1 MMKTDIDPRQE
12 AKELY
17 WQAYSVSQIAKR
29 LGLSI
34 HTIYSW
40 RRRDKW
46 DEVSPIHRVADQIH
60 VKVLRLMA
68 KETMTAHDFKTV
80 DFFNR
85 QLDRIERLEL
95 KKQMA
100 VNTKTKAPKNHFT
113 PEQIEKLKTLVL
125 DSLFEYQRQWW
136 EERTQRNRF
145 ILKSRQIGA
154 TWYFAREA
162 LLTALET
169 GNNQIFLSASRAQA
183 FQFKRFIQLLA
194 RQVGVEL
201 KGGDEIILSNGA
213 ILFFLGTAAATAQSY
228 TGDLYFDE
236 VFWVSRFLELRKVAS
251 AMATQTGLRRTYFS
265 TPSSEDHEAYEF
277 WTGDF
282 YNKGKP
288 EKERKIIELSHKIL
302 KLGHYCGDSMWRQI
316 VNIHDAIAR
325 GLNRVNLDEIKE
337 ENPPDDFRNLYECEF
352 VKNGERAFSYDAL
365 INCGVDGYNSD
376 VWPDWKPYAPRPLG
390 NRPVW
395 VGADPTGTGDNGD
408 GLGLVIASPPAVTGG
423 KFRIIETIQLRGMAF
438 EKQAEE
444 IKRITQRYNVQS
456 ITIDGTGGTGAA
468 VHELVVKFFP
478 AANLLNYSAPL
489 KRMMIMKMLMLIR
502 NGRFEYDAGLHKPLI
517 TSFMTIKKVQAPSGI
532 ITYESSRIR
541 GIDHGDLAW
550 AAMNIF
556 SNEAISSETGGAGAQ
571 VMEF

>member
-1 MMKTDIDPRQE
+1 MMKTDIDPRQI

-17 WQAYSVSQIAKR
+17 WQAYSISQIASR
-29 LGLSI
+29 LHVSI
-34 HTIYSW
+34 HTVYSW
-40 RRRDKW
+40 RRRDDW
-46 DEVSPIHRVADQIH
+46 DKTPVVHRLNDSMH
-60 VKVLRLMA
+60 VKVMRLMA
-68 KETMTAHDFKTV
+68 KETMTPHDFKTV
-80 DFFNR
+80 DFLNR
-85 QLDRIERLEL
+85 QIDRFERLEM
-95 KKQMA
+95 KRQTA
-100 VNTKTKAPKNHFT
+100 VSEKVKAPKNHFT
-113 PEQIEKLKTLVL
+113 PEQIEQLKKLVL
-125 DSLFEYQRQWW
+125 DSLFEYQRQWY
-136 EERTQRNRF
+136 EEREQRNRF

-162 LLTALET
+162 LITALET

-236 VFWVSRFLELRKVAS
+236 VFWVSKFLELRKVAS

-282 YNKGKP
+282 YNQGKP
-288 EKERKIIELSHKIL
+288 KSERKFIELSHKIL
-302 KLGHYCGDSMWRQI
+302 RLGHKCADKMWRQI
-316 VNIHDAIAR
+316 VTIHDAIKR
-325 GLNRVNLDEIKE
+325 GLDRVDLEEIKD

-352 VKNGERAFSYDAL
+352 VKSGERAFSYDGL
-365 INCGVDGYNSD
+365 INCGVDGYNSTI
-376 VWPDWKPYAPRPLG
+376 WPDWKPYAPRPLG
-390 NRPVW
+390 KKPVW

-408 GLGLVIASPPAVTGG
+408 GLGLVIASPPAVPGG
-423 KFRIIETIQLRGMAF
+423 KFRVIETIQLRGMAF

-444 IKRITQRYNVQS
+444 IRRITQCYNVQS
-456 ITIDGTGGTGAA
+456 ITIDGSGGTGAA
-468 VHELVVKFFP
+468 VHELVLKFFP
-478 AANLLNYSAPL
+478 AAALLTYSAPVKRGMVL
-489 KRMMIMKMLMLIR
+489 KTLMLIR
-502 NGRFEYDAGLHKPLI
+502 SGRLEYDAGLHKGLV
-517 TSFMTIKKVQAPSGI
+517 TSFMTIKKVQTPGGI
-532 ITYESSRIR
+532 VTYESSRVR
-541 GIDHGDLAW
+541 GVDHGDLAW

-556 SNEAISSETGGAGAQ
+556 YNEAISSETGGVGAQ

>member
-1 MMKTDIDPRQE
+1 
-12 AKELY
+12 
-17 WQAYSVSQIAKR
+17 
-29 LGLSI
+29 
-34 HTIYSW
+34 
-40 RRRDKW
+40 
-46 DEVSPIHRVADQIH
+46 
-60 VKVLRLMA
+60 
-68 KETMTAHDFKTV
+68 
-80 DFFNR
+80 
-85 QLDRIERLEL
+85 
-95 KKQMA
+95 
-100 VNTKTKAPKNHFT
+100 
-113 PEQIEKLKTLVL
+113 
-125 DSLFEYQRQWW
+125 
-136 EERTQRNRF
+136 
-145 ILKSRQIGA
+145 
-154 TWYFAREA
+154 
-162 LLTALET
+162 
-169 GNNQIFLSASRAQA
+169 
-183 FQFKRFIQLLA
+183 
-194 RQVGVEL
+194 
-201 KGGDEIILSNGA
+201 
-213 ILFFLGTAAATAQSY
+213 
-228 TGDLYFDE
+228 
-236 VFWVSRFLELRKVAS
+236 
-251 AMATQTGLRRTYFS
+251 
-265 TPSSEDHEAYEF
+265 
-277 WTGDF
+277 
-282 YNKGKP
+282 
-288 EKERKIIELSHKIL
+288 
-302 KLGHYCGDSMWRQI
+302 MWRQI

-325 GLNRVNLDEIKE
+325 GLNRVNLEEIKD

-352 VKNGERAFSYDAL
+352 VKTGERAFSYDAL

-408 GLGLVIASPPAVTGG
+408 GLGLVVASPPAVSGG

-517 TSFMTIKKVQAPSGI
+517 TSFMTIKKVQTQSGI
-532 ITYESSRIR
+532 ITYESSRVR
-541 GIDHGDLAW
+541 GLDHGDLAW